1 MKHYFL
7 ITLALLISACG
18 PSDTLE
24 LRKLS
29 IVDADGVERIRFEV
43 ADEGVARFTFYGN
56 DGKARGGM
64 GSDDKQIVFSMAGG
78 NGSGGFLMVSGPD
91 GNRLMLLDTQGK
103 TKVALDVWSGGAE
116 VAVHSNTG
124 GEIASLKSVD
134 SIATGLIVKNDKETG
149 SILIKDAGRAFLTGI
164 R

>member
-43 ADEGVARFTFYGN
+43 VDEGVARFTFYGN

-64 GSDDKQIVFSMAGG
+64 
-78 NGSGGFLMVSGPD
+78 
-91 GNRLMLLDTQGK
+91 
-103 TKVALDVWSGGAE
+103 
-116 VAVHSNTG
+116 
-124 GEIASLKSVD
+124 
-134 SIATGLIVKNDKETG
+134 
-149 SILIKDAGRAFLTGI
+149 
-164 R
+164 

>member
-43 ADEGVARFTFYGN
+43 VDEGVARFTFYGN

-64 GSDDKQIVFSMAGG
+64 GSGDEKFVFSMAGG
-78 NGSGGFLMVSGPD
+78 NGSGGILMVSGPA
-91 GNRLMLLDTQGK
+91 GNTLDLLDSQAK
-103 TKVALDVWSGGAE
+103 SRAALSVWSNGAE

-124 GEIASLKSVD
+124 DETASLKSGD
-134 SIATGLIVKNDKETG
+134 SIATVLIVKNDKETG